1 MLLIALLAGLIGGQ
15 FIQIKIEPQA
25 QEWVLL
31 TVPKLVERI
40 AGAAAPLLEGW
51 RDRAQLNEIRNARNE
66 QIQAAAE
73 RTYRA
78 AAQKQGENDA
88 KST

>member
-25 QEWVLL
+25 QEWVLI

-51 RDRAQLNEIRNARNE
+51 RDRAMRAEIRKARDE
-66 QIQAAAE
+66 QVKAAAD

-78 AAQKQGENDA
+78 AAEKLGGADA
-88 KST
+88 KPT